1 MQFSKSNALFKQ
13 AQQFIPGGVNSP
25 VRAFRSVGM
34 DPLFLSKGKGSKVW
48 DVDGNCFI
56 DYVCSWGPL
65 ILGHAHDAVLEQL
78 NKTMASGL
86 SFGAPVE
93 TEIELAALISKIVPS
108 IEMVR
113 MVNSGTE
120 ATMSAIR
127 LARGYTGRDKII
139 KFTGCYHGHA
149 DYLLVKAGSGA
160 TTLGAPDSPGVPKA
174 FTEETLLTPYNDLEA
189 TIDLVGAHSGEV
201 AALILEPVAGNMGVV
216 APNPGFLKGLRDL
229 CDREGILLIFD
240 EVMSGFRAAKGGAQE
255 LFHIQP
261 DLTTLGKVIGGGMPV
276 GAYGGRAEIMAK
288 VSPSG
293 DVYQAG
299 TLSGNP
305 MAMAAGIVTL
315 TELDKPGFYEDLCQK
330 TTWLTNEM
338 ADCLNKKG
346 VAHSMTTVGSMFGF
360 FFSDKPVHN
369 YEEALEC
376 DQQLF
381 SKYFRSMLSKGI
393 YLAPSAFEAGFMSA
407 AHTEEDLQKTVDAF
421 KATFEEIL

>member
-1 MQFSKSNALFKQ
+1 MHFSKSKALFSQ
-13 AQQFIPGGVNSP
+13 AQTLIPGGVNSP

-34 DPLFLSKGKGSKVW
+34 DPLFIKKGKGSKIW

-65 ILGHAHDAVLEQL
+65 ILGHAHDAVLEKL
-78 NKTMASGL
+78 NETMASGL
-86 SFGAPVE
+86 SFGAPIE
-93 TEIELAALISKIVPS
+93 MEIELAALITKLVPS

-127 LARGYTGRDKII
+127 LARGYTGRDKLV

-174 FTEETLLTPYNDLEA
+174 FTEETLLTPYNDLNA
-189 TIDLVGAHSGEV
+189 AIDLVGAHSGEI
-201 AALILEPVAGNMGVV
+201 AAIILEPLAGNMGVI
-216 APNPGFLKGLRDL
+216 APEPGFLKGLRDL

-255 LFHIQP
+255 LFHVQP

-276 GAYGGRAEIMAK
+276 GAYGGRADIMAQ

-293 DVYQAG
+293 SVYQAG

-315 TELDKPGFYEDLCQK
+315 QELDKPGFYEDLCQK

-338 ADCLNKKG
+338 KDCLDKKG
-346 VAHSMTTVGSMFGF
+346 VPHSMTTMGSMFGF
-360 FFSDKPVHN
+360 FFSDQRITS
-369 YEEALEC
+369 YEEALGC
-376 DQQLF
+376 DTERYG
-381 SKYFRSMLSKGI
+381 KYFRSMLTKGV
-393 YLAPSAFEAGFMSA
+393 YLAPSAFEAAFMSA
-407 AHTEEDLQKTVDAF
+407 AHSEEDLQKTADAF
-421 KATFEEIL
+421 KVTLEEIL